1 MSRNLTNLLIFALGA
16 VAGSLAT
23 FKYAEKKY
31 LARANEEIESVKE
44 AFRNSGGSLLQY
56 DEDKSSDTDDGKSTV
71 AEKATDIQEKVK
83 RAGERFIQRFNQEQ
97 EKEMGN
103 YEKLVKKNEYI
114 NRKPDEPRVIS
125 PDEFG
130 EDEDYT
136 QISLT
141 LYADGVLVD
150 DNNDEM
156 GENEINRTIGP
167 YALDHLGDYEDDC
180 VHICN
185 DRLEAY
191 YEVLTDS
198 RKWSDILEDRP
209 YLRK

>member
-1 MSRNLTNLLIFALGA
+1 MSRNLANLFIFALGA

-31 LARANEEIESVKE
+31 AARASEEIESVKE

-56 DEDKSSDTDDGKSTV
+56 DDEDIDNRKSTV
-71 AEKATDIQEKVK
+71 DEKTTDIQEKVK
-83 RAGERFIQRFNQEQ
+83 RAGERFIQEQ
-97 EKEMGN
+97 EKEMRN

-114 NRKPDEPRVIS
+114 NREPDEPRVIS

-130 EDEDYT
+130 EEEDYT

-180 VHICN
+180 VHVCN

-191 YEVLTDS
+191 YEVLTDA
-198 RKWSDILEDRP
+198 RKWSDVLEDRP

>member
-1 MSRNLTNLLIFALGA
+1 MSRNLANLFIFALGA

-31 LARANEEIESVKE
+31 AARASEEIESVKE

-56 DEDKSSDTDDGKSTV
+56 DEDNDNRKSTV
-71 AEKATDIQEKVK
+71 DEKTTDIQEKVK
-83 RAGERFIQRFNQEQ
+83 RAGERFIQEQ
-97 EKEMGN
+97 EKEMSN

-114 NRKPDEPRVIS
+114 NREPDEPRVIS

-130 EDEDYT
+130 EEEDYT

-180 VHICN
+180 VHVCN

-191 YEVLTDS
+191 YEVLTDT
-198 RKWSDILEDRP
+198 RKWSDILEDHP

>member
-1 MSRNLTNLLIFALGA
+1 MNRNLTNLLIFALGA

-23 FKYAEKKY
+23 LKYAEKKY
-31 LARANEEIESVKE
+31 AARANDEIESVKE

-56 DEDKSSDTDDGKSTV
+56 DEDKSKDADDRKSTV
-71 AEKATDIQEKVK
+71 DEKTTDIQEKVK
-83 RAGERFIQRFNQEQ
+83 RAGERFIQEQ

-114 NRKPDEPRVIS
+114 NRKSDEPRVIS

-130 EDEDYT
+130 EDEDYA

-180 VHICN
+180 VHVCN

>member
-1 MSRNLTNLLIFALGA
+1 MSRNLANLFIFALGA

-31 LARANEEIESVKE
+31 AARASEEIESVKE
-44 AFRNSGGSLLQY
+44 AFRNSGGSLLRC
-56 DEDKSSDTDDGKSTV
+56 DEDKSKDADGRKSTV
-71 AEKATDIQEKVK
+71 DEKTTDIQEKVK
-83 RAGERFIQRFNQEQ
+83 KAGERFIQEQ
-97 EKEMGN
+97 EKEMSN

-114 NRKPDEPRVIS
+114 NREPDEPRVIS

-130 EDEDYT
+130 EEEDYT

-180 VHICN
+180 VHVCN

-191 YEVLTDS
+191 YEVLTDT

>member
-1 MSRNLTNLLIFALGA
+1 MSRNLANLFIFALGA

-31 LARANEEIESVKE
+31 ADRASEEIESVKE
-44 AFRNSGGSLLQY
+44 AFRNSGGSLLRCD
-56 DEDKSSDTDDGKSTV
+56 DEEDIDNRKSTV
-71 AEKATDIQEKVK
+71 DEKTTDIQEKVK
-83 RAGERFIQRFNQEQ
+83 RAGERFIQEQ
-97 EKEMGN
+97 EKEMINN

-114 NRKPDEPRVIS
+114 NREPDEPRVIS

-130 EDEDYT
+130 EEEDYT

-180 VHICN
+180 VHVCN

-191 YEVLTDS
+191 YEVLTDA
-198 RKWSDILEDRP
+198 RKWSDVLEDRP

>member
-1 MSRNLTNLLIFALGA
+1 MSRNLANLFIFALGA

-31 LARANEEIESVKE
+31 AARASEEIESVKE
-44 AFRNSGGSLLQY
+44 AFRNSGGSLLRY
-56 DEDKSSDTDDGKSTV
+56 DEDKSKDSDGRKSTV
-71 AEKATDIQEKVK
+71 DEKTTDIQEKVK
-83 RAGERFIQRFNQEQ
+83 RAGERFIQEQ
-97 EKEMGN
+97 EKEMSN

-114 NRKPDEPRVIS
+114 NREPDEPRVIS

-130 EDEDYT
+130 EEEDYT

-180 VHICN
+180 VHVCN

-191 YEVLTDS
+191 YEVLTDT

>member
-1 MSRNLTNLLIFALGA
+1 MSRNLANLFIFALGA

-31 LARANEEIESVKE
+31 AARASEEIESVKE

-56 DEDKSSDTDDGKSTV
+56 DDEDIDNRKSTV
-71 AEKATDIQEKVK
+71 DEKTTDIQEKVK
-83 RAGERFIQRFNQEQ
+83 RAGERFIQEQ
-97 EKEMGN
+97 EKEMRN

-114 NRKPDEPRVIS
+114 NREPDEPRVIS

-130 EDEDYT
+130 EEEDYT

-180 VHICN
+180 VHVCN
-185 DRLEAY
+185 GRLEAY
-191 YEVLTDS
+191 YEVLTDA
-198 RKWSDILEDRP
+198 RKWSDVLEDRP

>member
-1 MSRNLTNLLIFALGA
+1 MSRNLANLFIFALGA

-31 LARANEEIESVKE
+31 AARASEEIESVKE

-56 DEDKSSDTDDGKSTV
+56 DEDKSKDADGRKSTV
-71 AEKATDIQEKVK
+71 DEKTTDIQEKVK
-83 RAGERFIQRFNQEQ
+83 KAGERFIQEQ
-97 EKEMGN
+97 EKEMSN
-103 YEKLVKKNEYI
+103 YEKLLKKNEYI
-114 NRKPDEPRVIS
+114 NHPDEPRVIS

-130 EDEDYT
+130 EEEDYT

-180 VHICN
+180 VHVCN

-191 YEVLTDS
+191 YEVLTDA

>member
-1 MSRNLTNLLIFALGA
+1 MSRNLANLFIFALGA

-31 LARANEEIESVKE
+31 AARASEEIESVKE
-44 AFRNSGGSLLQY
+44 AFRNSGGSLLRC
-56 DEDKSSDTDDGKSTV
+56 DEEDIDNRKSTV
-71 AEKATDIQEKVK
+71 DEKTTDIQEKVK
-83 RAGERFIQRFNQEQ
+83 RAGERFIQEQ
-97 EKEMGN
+97 EKEMSN
-103 YEKLVKKNEYI
+103 YEKLLKKNEYI
-114 NRKPDEPRVIS
+114 NREPDEPRVIS

-130 EDEDYT
+130 EEEDYT

-180 VHICN
+180 VHVCN

-191 YEVLTDS
+191 YEVLTDT